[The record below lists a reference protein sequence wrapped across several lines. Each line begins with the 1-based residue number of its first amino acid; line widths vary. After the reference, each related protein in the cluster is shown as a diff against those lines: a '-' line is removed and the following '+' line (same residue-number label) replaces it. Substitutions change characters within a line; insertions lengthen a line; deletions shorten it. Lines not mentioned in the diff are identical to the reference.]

1 MLANGKSTVR
11 LLIAD
16 VPHPTPVLVKIMT
29 KDGKLLA
36 SRKQEWQPQKKWTIY
51 CVSYSHQD
59 LGFGDY
65 PHRLRTSIRHENIR
79 TPLRFCRETD
89 AWPHDDQYRFNTPP
103 PARAWATLES
113 VSGAGSASPRTCRN
127 RPVATWTA
135 SSAFANS
142 LLLMSMARIG
152 R

>member
-1 MLANGKSTVR
+1 
-11 LLIAD
+11 
-16 VPHPTPVLVKIMT
+16 MT

-113 VSGAGSASPRTCRN
+113 VSGAGMRLAQDLPQSARGDVDGIVRICELTFIDVN
-127 RPVATWTA
+127 GKDRPLTE
-135 SSAFANS
+135 
-142 LLLMSMARIG
+142 LG
-152 R
+152 K